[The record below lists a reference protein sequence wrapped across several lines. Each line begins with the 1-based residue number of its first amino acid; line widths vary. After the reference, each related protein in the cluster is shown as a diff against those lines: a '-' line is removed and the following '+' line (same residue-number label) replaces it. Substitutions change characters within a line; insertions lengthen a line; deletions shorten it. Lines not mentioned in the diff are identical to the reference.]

1 MKTRGRTLEEIR
13 VSQDIV
19 SRQKR
24 IIFSGTFDDVMKYNT
39 ARRSYMRL
47 LPISSGHSY
56 V

>member
-1 MKTRGRTLEEIR
+1 MKTRGRTPEEIR
-13 VSQDIV
+13 VIV

-47 LPISSGHSY
+47 LPISSGHSN